1 MDQPISY
8 AMRNAEAVQSWIF
21 FNAPS
26 SLLDW
31 SFTTIEWMVYAC
43 AALGLCHAL
52 RSRRST
58 VFCMAG

>member
-31 SFTTIEWMVYAC
+31 SFTTIEWMV
-43 AALGLCHAL
+43 
-52 RSRRST
+52 
-58 VFCMAG
+58 